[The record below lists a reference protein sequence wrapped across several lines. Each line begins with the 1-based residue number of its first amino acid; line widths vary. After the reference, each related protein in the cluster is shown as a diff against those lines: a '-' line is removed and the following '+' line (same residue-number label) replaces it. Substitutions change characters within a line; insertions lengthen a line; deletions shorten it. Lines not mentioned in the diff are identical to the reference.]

1 MTHYE
6 SHTPMSNVTQQ
17 IKDRLGITDVVSSY
31 IKLEKSGKNLKARC
45 PFHNEKSASFYVSP
59 ERESYYC
66 FGCGEHGD
74 IFTFVE
80 KIEGVDF
87 MGALKTL
94 ASRAGVE
101 ISKETF
107 QKSETDQTLYKI
119 LEDAVSFFE
128 KTLHQT
134 PSAQAYLTQRGI
146 TEKTSA
152 SFRVGF
158 APASWRTLCEYL
170 VARGHTKNNI
180 EKVGLIKRK
189 QDDAA
194 KTSGQDY
201 YDTFR
206 SRIMFP
212 IFDPSGRPIAFSGR
226 HFGDESPEAPKYIN
240 SPETPLFKKGNVLYG
255 FEKAKI
261 GIRKYNFS
269 ILVEG
274 PIDLIMAH
282 QYGFTNTVAV
292 MGTALTQEHIE
303 RVKRLSRNIV
313 VALDGDA
320 AGIQSALK
328 TSRRAIE
335 ADMDVKCAVLPEGS
349 DPADVLKKNPDI
361 WKKAVRE
368 AMHVVLFLIEQI
380 QRSHTGDE
388 RAFKQKIR
396 NDVLPYVAL
405 IQNKIDQKHFIDIV
419 ARHAGVDSA
428 VIEEEMVKVAFSDTL
443 NTPEV
448 TSIRPGAEGHGVRK
462 DVLLRQLIAIIF
474 TQKHRGK
481 ETESQATQERV
492 SALLGRNP
500 LEGSDES
507 QYQEDMFELEKAE
520 TEFGDSELHLEE
532 MLLALHE
539 EILKDTYARTREK
552 LIEAERGGDESRM
565 AELLRECMTISKS
578 LRNSRI
584 KNTH

>member
-1 MTHYE
+1 
-6 SHTPMSNVTQQ
+6 MSNVTQQ
-17 IKDRLGITDVVSSY
+17 VKDRLGITDVVSSY

-59 ERESYYC
+59 ERETYYC

-87 MGALKTL
+87 MGALTTL
-94 ASRAGVE
+94 AARAGVE

-107 QKSETDQTLYKI
+107 QKNESNQVLFRI
-119 LEDAVSFFE
+119 LEDAVTFFVQ
-128 KTLHQT
+128 TLQKE
-134 PSAQAYLTQRGI
+134 PSAKTYLTDRGI
-146 TEKTSA
+146 SDKTIT
-152 SFRVGF
+152 SFQIGF
-158 APASWRTLCEYL
+158 APASWRTLHDYL
-170 VARGHTKNNI
+170 IARGHTKNNI
-180 EKVGLIKRK
+180 EKVGLIKQK
-189 QDDAA
+189 QDGTT
-194 KTSGQDY
+194 KTSGQEY

-226 HFGDESPEAPKYIN
+226 HFGEESPEAPKYIN

-255 FEKAKI
+255 FEKAKT

-282 QYGFTNTVAV
+282 QHGFTNTVAV

-313 VALDGDA
+313 VALDGDS

-349 DPADVLKKNPDI
+349 DPADVLKTDPAI
-361 WKKAVRE
+361 WKKAIRE
-368 AMHVVLFLIEQI
+368 ATHVVLFLIEHI
-380 QRSHTGDE
+380 TRSHTGDE
-388 RAFKQKIR
+388 RAFKQRIR

-419 ARHAGVDSA
+419 AGHAGVDSA

-443 NTPEV
+443 NTPAEV
-448 TSIRPGAEGHGVRK
+448 TSIKPTTAEAHGVRK

-474 TQKHRGK
+474 TQKHRGAEDQSK
-481 ETESQATQERV
+481 ATRERV
-492 SALLGRNP
+492 RAILGYDP
-500 LEGSDES
+500 LEGIEES
-507 QYQEDMFELEKAE
+507 GYQEDMFELEKAE
-520 TEFGDSELHLEE
+520 TEFGDIGLHVEE
-532 MLLALHE
+532 MILSLQE
-539 EILKDTYARTREK
+539 EVLKDRYTAARRK
-552 LIEAERGGDESRM
+552 LVEAERLGSESQVS
-565 AELLRECMTISKS
+565 ELLRECVTISKS
-578 LRNSRI
+578 LRESRT
-584 KNTH
+584 KKVH

>member
-1 MTHYE
+1 
-6 SHTPMSNVTQQ
+6 MSNVTQQ

-94 ASRAGVE
+94 ASRAGIE
-101 ISKETF
+101 LSKDAFKKNEA
-107 QKSETDQTLYKI
+107 DQTLYHI

-128 KTLHQT
+128 KTLQQT
-134 PSAQAYLTQRGI
+134 PSAHTYLAQRGI
-146 TEKTSA
+146 TDKTIA
-152 SFRVGF
+152 SFQIGF
-158 APASWRTLCEYL
+158 APASWRTLHDYL
-170 VARGHTKNNI
+170 VARGHTKSNI

-189 QDDAA
+189 QDDAT
-194 KTSGQDY
+194 KTPGQDY

-226 HFGDESPEAPKYIN
+226 HFGEESPEAPKYIN

-255 FEKAKI
+255 FEKAKT

-313 VALDGDA
+313 VALDGDS

-349 DPADVLKKNPDI
+349 DPADVLKTNPDI

-368 AMHVVLFLIEQI
+368 AMHVVLFLVEQI
-380 QRSHTGDE
+380 QRSHKGDE

-419 ARHAGVDSA
+419 AGHVGVDSA
-428 VIEEEMVKVAFSDTL
+428 VIEEEMQKVAFQDTL
-443 NTPEV
+443 NTSEAPH
-448 TSIRPGAEGHGVRK
+448 TPTQHHTFEGRK

-481 ETESQATQERV
+481 EAESHATQERV
-492 SALLGRNP
+492 RTMLGRDP

-507 QYQEDMFELEKAE
+507 EYQEDMFQLEKAE
-520 TEFGDSELHLEE
+520 AEFGDIEVHVGE
-532 MLLALHE
+532 MLLALQE
-539 EILKDTYARTREK
+539 ELLKDSYARAREK
-552 LIEAERGGDESRM
+552 LIEAERFGDESRM
-565 AELLRECMTISKS
+565 TELLHECMTISKS
-578 LRNSRI
+578 LRDSRI
-584 KNTH
+584 KNIH